1 MEICSF
7 QTLTAYKET
16 KHGMYLQDEEGEEV
30 LLPSKFVPADLKVDD
45 EIEVFIYYDS
55 QDREIATTQKPIINP
70 YGFAYL
76 DCVDVAPF
84 GAFMDWGLDRDL
96 LIPNAEQAHPLTV
109 GQSYLTYLFVDEQD
123 RITGTTHVDRCF
135 SNEDFDLKIGDQVDL
150 LVYQFTDM
158 GVKVVI
164 DDMYTGLLYRD
175 QVQAP
180 LRHGDRVTGYISKI
194 RAENKLDVSLHRF
207 GYNKVIDNKDRILEA
222 LNNSGGFLP
231 LHDKSEPDKIKHH
244 LQISKKVFKK
254 AIGGLYKDKRIRI
267 EPEGIYL
274 IK

>member
-7 QTLTAYKET
+7 QTLTAYKAT
-16 KHGMYLQDEEGEEV
+16 KHGMYLQDDEGEEV
-30 LLPSKFVPADLKVDD
+30 LLPSKYVPADLRVDD
-45 EIEVFIYYDS
+45 KIDVFIYYDS

-109 GQSYLTYLFVDEQD
+109 GQSYLTYLFVDEQE

-135 SNEDFDLKIGDQVDL
+135 SNEDFDLKIGEEVDL
-150 LVYQFTDM
+150 LVYRFTDM

-180 LRHGDRVTGYISKI
+180 LRHGDQTKGYISKI
-194 RAENKLDVSLHRF
+194 REENKIDVSLHRF

-222 LNNSGGFLP
+222 LNNAGGFLP

-244 LQISKKVFKK
+244 LQISKKIFKK
-254 AIGGLYKDKRIRI
+254 AIGGLYKDKKIRI
-267 EPEGIYL
+267 EPDGIYL

>member
-1 MEICSF
+1 MEVCSY

-16 KHGMYLQDEEGEEV
+16 KHGMYLQDDEGEEV
-30 LLPSKFVPADLKVDD
+30 LLPSKYVPADLKVDD
-45 EIEVFIYYDS
+45 EIDVFIYYDS
-55 QDREIATTQKPIINP
+55 QDREIATTQKPIISP

-96 LIPNAEQAHPLTV
+96 LIPNAEQAYPLTV
-109 GQSYLTYLFVDEQD
+109 GQSYLTYLFVDEQE

-135 SNEDFDLKIGDQVDL
+135 SNEDFDLKIGDEVDL

-175 QVQAP
+175 QVQSP
-180 LRHGDRVTGYISKI
+180 LRHGDRTTGYISKI
-194 RAENKLDVSLHRF
+194 RAENKIDVSLHRF
-207 GYNKVIDNKDRILEA
+207 GYNKVIDNKDRIIEV
-222 LNNSGGFLP
+222 LNNAGGFLP

-254 AIGGLYKDKRIRI
+254 AIGGLYKDKKIRI
-267 EPEGIYL
+267 EPDGIYL